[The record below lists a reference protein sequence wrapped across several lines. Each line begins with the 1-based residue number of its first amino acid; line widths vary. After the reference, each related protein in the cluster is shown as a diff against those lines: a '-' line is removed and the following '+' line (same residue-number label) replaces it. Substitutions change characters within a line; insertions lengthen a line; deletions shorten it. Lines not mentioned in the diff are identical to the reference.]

1 MVRFSRLS
9 NKRLLIIAL
18 ILLIFLAI
26 STKYLGGIDVHDYA
40 DVAKFFA
47 GKYSADIRS
56 SHSMLYG
63 FIHAPFLIIFNSF
76 LVMKITN
83 LLWLAL
89 IILSLYYISNKDRRT
104 LLLTITSPIIW
115 YMGPWISPIQL
126 AALFFLWGFFF
137 INKFDR
143 TEKIRYLALSG
154 IFIGLAWATWNTVF
168 FILFF
173 LIISFFYGRNINH
186 LIIFLFFV
194 TVGLLPILI
203 FDQIFFG
210 FFLYSTIRHVIGN
223 LIVFLYGSIY
233 PGVVQILNSWA
244 NYISFL
250 LMLPLFSFILF
261 KKDFFVHRKR
271 QVIFL
276 TLTTL
281 FFLINPQVRYLM
293 FLWPIFLLYLPK
305 NLTEKEFKIQLSV
318 FILLSILVTIPY
330 VIQIKFTTNVA
341 DFDTEIANFG
351 NWQFSGESRNIII
364 AEDINNIAKDYSN
377 EVFLV
382 GNDMEDYA
390 DLAHIYWGEN
400 VKEFVSLQDYNLHLK
415 GENSIFEKRLVFTPR
430 IQDRRQIWIGGG
442 LEKSDN
448 DATDYASIIY
458 GIGVDKPLEADGF
471 ELIQKYNLLY
481 LSKKS

>member
-1 MVRFSRLS
+1 MRFNRLS
-9 NKRLLIIAL
+9 NKQLLIITL
-18 ILLIFLAI
+18 ILLAFLAI
-26 STKYLGGIDVHDYA
+26 CTKYIGGIDVHDYA

-56 SHSMLYG
+56 SHSMLYS
-63 FIHAPFLIIFNSF
+63 FIHVPFLIIFNSF
-76 LVMKITN
+76 LIMKITN

-104 LLLTITSPIIW
+104 LLLAITSPIIW

-137 INKFDR
+137 MNKFDK
-143 TEKIRYLALSG
+143 TEKIKYLVLSG

-168 FILFF
+168 FILSF

-210 FFLYSTIRHVIGN
+210 FFLYSTIRHVMAN
-223 LIVFLYGSIY
+223 LTVFLYGSIY

-244 NYISFL
+244 NYLSFL

-276 TLTTL
+276 TLATL
-281 FFLINPQVRYLM
+281 FFLINPQVRYIM

-305 NLTEKEFKIQLSV
+305 NLTEKQFKIQLSL
-318 FILLSILVTIPY
+318 FILLSIIVTIPY
-330 VIQIKFTTNVA
+330 VIQIKYTTNAA
-341 DFDTEIANFG
+341 DFDTGIANFG
-351 NWQFSGESRNIII
+351 NWHFSSESRNAVISN
-364 AEDINNIAKDYSN
+364 DLNSIAKDYPN

-390 DLAHIYWGEN
+390 GLAHIYWGEDI
-400 VKEFVSLQDYNLHLK
+400 KEFVSEQDYNLYLANK
-415 GENSIFEKRLVFTPR
+415 STIFEKILTFTPK

-442 LEKSDN
+442 LEKNEN
-448 DATDYASIIY
+448 DATDYTSIIY

-471 ELIQKYNLLY
+471 ELIQRYNLLY